1 MRKINEMIAR
11 MTDEVSEYYTRYINA
26 EATTSEIAIAVS
38 IFGTKTGVLPG
49 GDFVRA
55 MCENDFV
62 GAVCRADSKNIGKL
76 RNYATFLTGFV
87 PSEELNELI
96 GEFKMETE

>member
-26 EATTSEIAIAVS
+26 EATVSEIAIAVS

-55 MCENDFV
+55 MCENDFL
-62 GAVCRADSKNIGKL
+62 GAVGRADSKNIGKL
-76 RNYATFLTGFV
+76 RNYATFLMSFV
-87 PSEELNELI
+87 PLEELNELI